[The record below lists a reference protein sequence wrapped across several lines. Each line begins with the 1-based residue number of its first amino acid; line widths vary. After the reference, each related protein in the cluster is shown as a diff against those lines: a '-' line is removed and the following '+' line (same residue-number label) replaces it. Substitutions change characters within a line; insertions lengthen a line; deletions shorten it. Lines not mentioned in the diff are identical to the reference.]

1 MVRSKRENFACTRRK
16 DSRPSSE
23 GGFPLNNN
31 SNNSP
36 PMRQSSSPDDDDWSF
51 QMMYE
56 EKVTPQKTSS
66 SSPDDPMGNALPS
79 VPAQLLNEESSR
91 TSSFDAGYCS
101 SHPSSSTAI
110 HPSPSGMI
118 TPSTSDHTHILQYYL
133 AMETGMCSRRRIM
146 YTNTDMDYILDSH
159 ATL

>member
-1 MVRSKRENFACTRRK
+1 MNRFKITQLQFKTFFPVVRSKRENFACTRRK

-79 VPAQLLNEESSR
+79 VPAQLLV
-91 TSSFDAGYCS
+91 G
-101 SHPSSSTAI
+101 
-110 HPSPSGMI
+110 
-118 TPSTSDHTHILQYYL
+118 LYL
-133 AMETGMCSRRRIM
+133 
-146 YTNTDMDYILDSH
+146 L
-159 ATL
+159 